1 MKHYQIYLDESGEFK
16 EKKNGVPSI
25 VAGYLADRELRD
37 DWAQM
42 EMEKIKH
49 SHSDYKSID
58 IKKFH
63 SKDDKNPHL
72 TSFITNLI
80 CDMREQG
87 IQIIEFKNQ
96 RNLNI
101 IDSDVTYLNVF
112 VQGIVQLMYH
122 LLSLTRDKIHLDII
136 YAHRIYVT
144 EKEQT
149 GSNVRI
155 ELEQYEIRLKE
166 RLILALARL
175 PQADRNRLS
184 YTFKKTGNAVYDAP
198 LMPADAICFAL
209 RGGKS
214 HFTREEKARIF
225 SEPLLS
231 FSVLSDSSW
240 NVIEDALTQ
249 NRISD
254 AVYDWYARNN
264 ESNLKRYQNQ
274 FFSLL
279 IKKLKE
285 IGESGQEVQFNMLSQ
300 FIDALIKQ
308 RHFNIANAIMDCL
321 LEEFYPYL
329 QAEGFNV
336 KGYLFDI
343 AFYRLTTATHQ
354 GDTAKSDNLIECCE
368 HLRQG
373 QDFELDK
380 LDYYLSYELRIV
392 EHFKNIFD
400 FEKAEEKLQGLKN
413 ILQEIMDIIPAV
425 SGLSG
430 IQGPIHSMT
439 LGKILGSSVQTRMH
453 LLAHD
458 SGELEQ
464 ARKDSN
470 EAIQQFSRTSDKA
483 RQFQNRAAL
492 ECQAGQY
499 EEAIIYLAKSIG
511 VTFDGDYKKLLK
523 PLCQEEAIRIFE
535 LSLYAEIMA
544 RAFQHQLE
552 MGKEMLLAWQILAVE
567 RKLKDGIINYLD
579 TYPGYVINWNIG
591 RCYAIQ
597 KDLRR
602 ANTCYTEAKNTA
614 LAQLDNFTIY
624 SAGLAIMAEQIT
636 LPGNLTVKNMT
647 KFQRDYQNFI
657 QKELPD
663 SMKSVLLQMK
673 ESIEQLTEQNDE
685 QQLLTLHAF
694 TASIPVL

>member
-1 MKHYQIYLDESGEFK
+1 
-16 EKKNGVPSI
+16 
-25 VAGYLADRELRD
+25 
-37 DWAQM
+37 
-42 EMEKIKH
+42 
-49 SHSDYKSID
+49 
-58 IKKFH
+58 
-63 SKDDKNPHL
+63 
-72 TSFITNLI
+72 
-80 CDMREQG
+80 
-87 IQIIEFKNQ
+87 
-96 RNLNI
+96 
-101 IDSDVTYLNVF
+101 
-112 VQGIVQLMYH
+112 
-122 LLSLTRDKIHLDII
+122 
-136 YAHRIYVT
+136 
-144 EKEQT
+144 
-149 GSNVRI
+149 
-155 ELEQYEIRLKE
+155 
-166 RLILALARL
+166 
-175 PQADRNRLS
+175 
-184 YTFKKTGNAVYDAP
+184 
-198 LMPADAICFAL
+198 
-209 RGGKS
+209 
-214 HFTREEKARIF
+214 
-225 SEPLLS
+225 
-231 FSVLSDSSW
+231 
-240 NVIEDALTQ
+240 
-249 NRISD
+249 
-254 AVYDWYARNN
+254 
-264 ESNLKRYQNQ
+264 
-274 FFSLL
+274 
-279 IKKLKE
+279 
-285 IGESGQEVQFNMLSQ
+285 
-300 FIDALIKQ
+300 
-308 RHFNIANAIMDCL
+308 MD
-321 LEEFYPYL
+321 EFYPRL
-329 QAEGFNV
+329 QEAGFDV
-336 KGYLFDI
+336 TSYLFDT

-373 QDFELDK
+373 QDFELGK

-579 TYPGYVINWNIG
+579 TYPGYVINWNVG
-591 RCYAIQ
+591 R
-597 KDLRR
+597 
-602 ANTCYTEAKNTA
+602 CYTEAKNTA
-614 LAQLDNFTIY
+614 LAQPDNFTIY